1 MKLTSHEHKYFIEK
15 LKPYM
20 EHDTALTMRN
30 YIQHGKTSTYEH
42 CHDVARLSFLLNRR
56 LGLKANEDILLPAA
70 FLHDLYLYDWH
81 IPGPGN
87 RWHGYTHADIARR
100 NAKKHFDVCGKVD
113 DIIRTHMWPLNLTRV
128 PKSKE
133 AWIVCMADKIISTR
147 ETLNRK

>member
-1 MKLTSHEHKYFIEK
+1 MKLTKREHSYFMKK
-15 LKPYM
+15 LKPYLNH
-20 EHDTALTMRN
+20 EIALSMQN
-30 YIQHGKTSTYEH
+30 YIQHGKTTTYDH
-42 CHDVARLSFLLNRR
+42 CHDVAKMSLLLNRR
-56 LGLKANEDILLPAA
+56 LNLKADENTLLPAA

-87 RWHGYTHADIARR
+87 KWHGYTHADIARR
-100 NAKKHFDVCGKVD
+100 NAKRYFDVNNRID
-113 DIIRTHMWPLNLTRV
+113 DIIRTHMWPLNLLRV